1 MPLWASLFML
11 TVAVLVVYVGSRVWS
26 HKRGERETREA
37 ALQAI
42 GRLVGPAEAA
52 AAVDLD
58 HRQCFDKSYKTGFA
72 VTTFYT
78 DAYAK
83 CVQSKVLANL
93 ALRRPAA
100 TPPPRP
106 APSPAAQPTSAP
118 RAMSSIPGHFIIG
131 DVKIREFT
139 RGPQFTALV
148 AFSATGDPET
158 FKLPALCSFTV
169 ECQGKVQGAQNQ
181 RTVVG
186 CPLEKVEESKM
197 EGELYVTLPT
207 AVPADAACSIDLK
220 LADRSRFRSDAIVIP
235 LGRPIANR

>member
-11 TVAVLVVYVGSRVWS
+11 SVALLAMWVGSRVWS

-42 GRLVGPAEAA
+42 GMLVGPQQAV

-58 HRQCFDKSYKTGFA
+58 HRQCFDVSYKTGFA
-72 VTTFYT
+72 VTTFHA

-83 CVQSKVLANL
+83 CVQRKVLADL
-93 ALRRPAA
+93 AQRRPAP

-106 APSPAAQPTSAP
+106 APAPAVQPTSAP
-118 RAMSSIPGHFIIG
+118 RMSSIPGHFIIG
-131 DVKIREFT
+131 DVKVREFT
-139 RGPQFTALV
+139 RGPQLTALI

-158 FKLPALCSFTV
+158 FKLPALCSFIV
-169 ECQGKVQGAQNQ
+169 ECQGKVQGAQNM

-186 CPLEKVEESKM
+186 CPLEKVEEWKM

-207 AVPADAACSIDLK
+207 AAPADAACSIDLK
-220 LADRSRFRSDAIVIP
+220 LADRARFRSDAIVIP
-235 LGRPIANR
+235 LR